1 MTPNQPNMKLL
12 LASASPRRQELL
24 ASLNFPFEVVKIDCD
39 ESYPK
44 DLATKDIA
52 AFVAKTKAEAYTNL
66 KENEILLTSDTI
78 VALENEILL
87 KPKNADEAFYML
99 KKLSGKTH
107 QVYTSICIKTHDKI
121 LTETDCAD
129 VTMQIISD
137 DEINYYIEKYKPFD
151 KAGSYGIQE
160 WLGMSKI
167 ENIKGSYYSIMGL
180 PTHLVYKHLSKYFP
194 VEGFLI

>member
-1 MTPNQPNMKLL
+1 MTPNQPKMKLL

-52 AFVAKTKAEAYTNL
+52 AFVAKTKAEAYKDL

-78 VALENEILL
+78 VALEDEILL
-87 KPKNADEAFYML
+87 KPKNANEAFEML

-107 QVYTSICIKTHDKI
+107 QVYTSICITTLDNLI
-121 LTETDCAD
+121 TETDGAD
-129 VTMQIISD
+129 ATMQIISD
-137 DEINYYIEKYKPFD
+137 AEINYYIEKYKPFD

-167 ENIKGSYYSIMGL
+167 ENINGSYYSIMGL
-180 PTHLVYKHLSKYFP
+180 PTHLVYKYLSKYFP

>member
-1 MTPNQPNMKLL
+1 MTPNQPKMKLL

-39 ESYPK
+39 ESYPE
-44 DLATKDIA
+44 DLATKNIA
-52 AFVAKTKAEAYTNL
+52 GFVAKTKAEAYKDL

-78 VALENEILL
+78 VALEDEILL
-87 KPKNADEAFYML
+87 KPKNADEAFDML

-107 QVYTSICIKTHDKI
+107 QVYSSICIKTLDNLI
-121 LTETDCAD
+121 TETDCAD

-137 DEINYYIEKYKPFD
+137 DEINYYIEKHKPFD

-167 ENIKGSYYSIMGL
+167 ENINGSYYSIMGL
-180 PTHLVYKHLSKYFP
+180 PTHLVYKYLSKYFP

>member
-1 MTPNQPNMKLL
+1 MKLL

-44 DLATKDIA
+44 DLETKNIA
-52 AFVAKTKAEAYTNL
+52 AFVAKTKAEAYHDL
-66 KENEILLTSDTI
+66 KEDEILLTSDTI

-87 KPKNADEAFYML
+87 KPKNAEEALEML

-107 QVYTSICIKTHDKI
+107 QVYTSICIKTIDNLI
-121 LTETDCAD
+121 IETDCAD
-129 VTMQIISD
+129 VTMSEISTEEAD
-137 DEINYYIEKYKPFD
+137 YYINNYKPFD

-167 ENIKGSYYSIMGL
+167 ESIKGSYYSIMGL
-180 PTHLVYKHLSKYFP
+180 PTHLVYKHLSNYFP
-194 VEGFLI
+194 VKGFVI

>member
-1 MTPNQPNMKLL
+1 MTPNQLNMKLL

-39 ESYPK
+39 ESYPE

-52 AFVAKTKAEAYTNL
+52 AFVAKTKAEAYQNL

-87 KPKNADEAFYML
+87 KPKNADKAFDML

-167 ENIKGSYYSIMGL
+167 ENINGSYYSIMGL
-180 PTHLVYKHLSKYFP
+180 PTHLVYKYLSKYFP

>member
-1 MTPNQPNMKLL
+1 MTPNQLKMKLL

-24 ASLNFPFEVVKIDCD
+24 ASLNFPFEVVKINCD
-39 ESYPK
+39 ESYPE
-44 DLATKDIA
+44 DLATKNIA
-52 AFVAKTKAEAYTNL
+52 GFVAKTKAKAYKDL
-66 KENEILLTSDTI
+66 KKNEILLTSDTI

-87 KPKNADEAFYML
+87 KPKNADEAFDML

-107 QVYTSICIKTHDKI
+107 QVYTSICIKTLDNLI
-121 LTETDCAD
+121 TETDCAD

-167 ENIKGSYYSIMGL
+167 ENINGSYYSIMGL
-180 PTHLVYKHLSKYFP
+180 PTHLVYKYLSKYFP
-194 VEGFLI
+194 VEGFSI

>member
-1 MTPNQPNMKLL
+1 MTPNQLNMKLL

-44 DLATKDIA
+44 DLAIKDIA
-52 AFVAKTKAEAYTNL
+52 AFVAKTKAEAYQSL
-66 KENEILLTSDTI
+66 KEDEILLTSDTI
-78 VALENEILL
+78 VALENDILL
-87 KPKNADEAFYML
+87 KPKNADEAFEML

-107 QVYTSICIKTHDKI
+107 QVYTSICLKTIDNLI
-121 LTETDCAD
+121 IETDCAD

-137 DEINYYIEKYKPFD
+137 DEINYYIENYKPFD

-167 ENIKGSYYSIMGL
+167 ASINGSYYSIMGL
-180 PTHLVYKHLSKYFP
+180 PTHLVYKHLSNYFP
-194 VEGFLI
+194 VKGMLV